1 MLYPCGTRLERHA
14 HKKARFTLSID
25 GGYSESSGG
34 ESFDCGP
41 RGVVFH
47 AAGDAH
53 AITVGNR
60 ALRSFLLEIEDDVDG
75 PYSRVSGVGSLETLL
90 YDARLLHAAGGPL
103 AAIMGALYSELRCL
117 DDCSSIAVEGLVL
130 QLIATA
136 ARLCHQM
143 ADEQGRPPW
152 LERTA
157 ELLHERF
164 RSGVTIQEISNAVGV
179 SPSRLS
185 MAFRKAYHRTIGEE
199 QRRLRIE
206 FATGRLSEPDT
217 SLAEIALEAG
227 FSDQAHFCRAFKDT
241 TGMTPARYR
250 GAISGCVK
258 SRPFQKGE
266 SNMARTSAARVGG
279 APISGARPGDTSIDW
294 SDVEMNQ

>member
-1 MLYPCGTRLERHA
+1 MERHA
-14 HKKARFTLSID
+14 HKTARFTLSID

-53 AITVGNR
+53 AITVGNH

-75 PYSRVSGVGSLETLL
+75 QYSRDSGVGSIETLL
-90 YDARLLHAAGGPL
+90 CDARLLHTAGGPL
-103 AAIMGALYSELRCL
+103 AAIMGALYCELRCP

-136 ARLCHQM
+136 ARLSHRV
-143 ADEQGRPPW
+143 AGEQGRPPW
-152 LERTA
+152 LDRTA
-157 ELLHERF
+157 EILHERF
-164 RSGVTIQEISNAVGV
+164 RSRLTIQEISDAVGV

-185 MAFRKAYHRTIGEE
+185 MAFRRVYHRTIGEE

-217 SLAEIALEAG
+217 SLADIALEAG

-250 GAISGCVK
+250 AVISGCVQA
-258 SRPFQKGE
+258 RPFQKGQ
-266 SNMARTSAARVGG
+266 SNIEQTSAARPGG
-279 APISGARPGDTSIDW
+279 APTSGARPGNLSIDGLTW
-294 SDVEMNQ
+294 Q